1 MNARP
6 GIKSDQHEELGDA
19 MKHKVSFIVFVL
31 LIFVAGIAGCGG
43 TDKADAPANAPQPT
57 VAVAAVRRGS
67 IAHTLDVAAEFRPFQ
82 EIDVLAKEAG
92 YVKKINV
99 DVGDH
104 VRTGQLLAVLEIP
117 ELQDE
122 ITRANAEVSRAQD
135 EITRAQADERRAESA
150 YEVAHVSY
158 TRLANVVKNRPDLV
172 AQQDVDN
179 AAGKDREAQAQVDT
193 AKAALSSAQQ
203 QLNVARA
210 SLQKTQTLFAYGEI
224 RAPFDGVI
232 TKRYADTGT
241 MLAAGTSSEK
251 QAIPLVQLS
260 QNGKLRLTIP
270 VPESAVSLIH
280 LGSPATIHVPEL
292 NREISG
298 KVTRFAGSVNSETRT
313 MDTEIDVPNPKF
325 ELVPGMYANVSL
337 VLEEQPNT
345 LTVPVEGIVREG
357 DAATAFLVNSSGE
370 IEERQ
375 VKLGLESANR
385 FQILSGLRENEL
397 IVVGGRSNLRAGE
410 KVKTKMAE
418 PSTGGGR

>member
-1 MNARP
+1 
-6 GIKSDQHEELGDA
+6 
-19 MKHKVSFIVFVL
+19 MKRNIPFVFPAL
-31 LIFVAGIAGCGG
+31 LIFTVCFAGCGG
-43 TDKADAPANAPQPT
+43 TNKTEDSASASVVT
-57 VAVAAVRRGS
+57 VAVAPVQRGS

-104 VRTGQLLAVLEIP
+104 VRTGQLLAVLEVP

-122 ITRANAEVSRAQD
+122 ITRANAEVSRAQE

-158 TRLANVVKNRPDLV
+158 TRLATVVKDRPDLV
-172 AQQDVDN
+172 AQQDVDD
-179 AAGKDREAQAQVDT
+179 AAGKDRQAQAQVDT
-193 AKAALSSAQQ
+193 AKATLSSARQ

-210 SLQKTQTLFAYGEI
+210 TLQKTQTLFAYGDI
-224 RAPFDGVI
+224 RAPFDGVV

-251 QAIPLVQLS
+251 QATPLIQLS

-280 LGSPATIHVPEL
+280 IGSPATIRIPEL

-298 KVTRFAGSVNSETRT
+298 KVTRFAGVVNGETRT
-313 MDTEIDVPNPKF
+313 MDTEIDVMNPKF

-337 VLEEQPNT
+337 VLEDQPNA
-345 LTVPVEGIVREG
+345 LTVPVEGIVRVG
-357 DAATAFLVNSSGE
+357 DSSTAYVVNSSGE

-375 VKLGLESANR
+375 VKLGLENADR
-385 FQILSGLRENEL
+385 FQILSGVREGEM
-397 IVVGGRSNLRAGE
+397 IVVGSRSNLHPGE
-410 KVKTKMAE
+410 KVKTKMVE
-418 PSTGGGR
+418 SSTPGGK

>member
-1 MNARP
+1 MVSH
-6 GIKSDQHEELGDA
+6 GDSGDA
-19 MKHKVSFIVFVL
+19 MKRNVL
-31 LIFVAGIAGCGG
+31 LVCFALLVFIAGCGG
-43 TDKADAPANAPQPT
+43 TNKADVAANTPQPT
-57 VAVAAVRRGS
+57 VAVAVVQRGS

-150 YEVAHVSY
+150 YEVAHISY
-158 TRLANVVKNRPDLV
+158 TRLANVAKDRPELV
-172 AQQDVDN
+172 AQQDVDD
-179 AAGKDREAQAQVDT
+179 AAGKDRQAQAQVDT
-193 AKAALSSAQQ
+193 AKAALSSARQ
-203 QLNVARA
+203 QLNVTRA
-210 SLQKTQTLFAYGEI
+210 GLQKTQTLFAYGEI
-224 RAPFDGVI
+224 RAPFDGVV

-270 VPESAVSLIH
+270 VPESAVSLIRV
-280 LGSPATIHVPEL
+280 GSPATIRVPEL
-292 NREISG
+292 KREISG
-298 KVTRFAGSVNSETRT
+298 RVTRFADVVNSETRT
-313 MDTEIDVPNPKF
+313 MNTEIDVPNPKF
-325 ELVPGMYANVSL
+325 EMVPGMYANVSL
-337 VLEEQPNT
+337 VLEEQPNA

-357 DAATAFLVNSSGE
+357 ETATAFVVNSAGQ

-385 FQILSGLRENEL
+385 YEILSGLRENEL

-410 KVKTKMAE
+410 KVKTKLAE
-418 PSTGGGR
+418 TVTGGGR

>member
-1 MNARP
+1 MVSH
-6 GIKSDQHEELGDA
+6 GDSGDA
-19 MKHKVSFIVFVL
+19 MKRNVL
-31 LIFVAGIAGCGG
+31 LACFALLVFIAGCGG
-43 TDKADAPANAPQPT
+43 TNKADVAANTPQPT
-57 VAVAAVRRGS
+57 VAVAVVQRGS

-150 YEVAHVSY
+150 YEVAHISY
-158 TRLANVVKNRPDLV
+158 TRLANVAKDRPELV
-172 AQQDVDN
+172 AQQDVDD
-179 AAGKDREAQAQVDT
+179 AAGKDRQAQAQVDT
-193 AKAALSSAQQ
+193 AKAALSSARQ

-210 SLQKTQTLFAYGEI
+210 GLQKTQTLFAYGEI
-224 RAPFDGVI
+224 RAPFDGVV

-280 LGSPATIHVPEL
+280 VGSPATIRVPEL
-292 NREISG
+292 KREISG
-298 KVTRFAGSVNSETRT
+298 RVTRFADVVNSETRT
-313 MDTEIDVPNPKF
+313 MNTEIDVPNPKF
-325 ELVPGMYANVSL
+325 EMVPGMYANVSL
-337 VLEEQPNT
+337 VLEEQPNA

-357 DAATAFLVNSSGE
+357 ETATALVVNSAGQV
-370 IEERQ
+370 EERQ

-385 FQILSGLRENEL
+385 YEILSGLRENEL

-410 KVKTKMAE
+410 KVKTKLAE
-418 PSTGGGR
+418 TVTGGGR

>member
-1 MNARP
+1 
-6 GIKSDQHEELGDA
+6 
-19 MKHKVSFIVFVL
+19 MKRNVL
-31 LIFVAGIAGCGG
+31 LACFALLVFIAGCGG
-43 TDKADAPANAPQPT
+43 TNKADVAANTPQPT
-57 VAVAAVRRGS
+57 VAVAVVQRGS

-150 YEVAHVSY
+150 YEVAHISY
-158 TRLANVVKNRPDLV
+158 TRLANVAKDRPELV
-172 AQQDVDN
+172 AQQDVDD
-179 AAGKDREAQAQVDT
+179 AAGKDRQAQAQVDT
-193 AKAALSSAQQ
+193 AKAALSSARQ

-210 SLQKTQTLFAYGEI
+210 GLQKTQTLFAYGEI
-224 RAPFDGVI
+224 RAPFDGVV

-280 LGSPATIHVPEL
+280 VGSPATIRVPEL
-292 NREISG
+292 KREISG
-298 KVTRFAGSVNSETRT
+298 RVTRFADVVNSETRT
-313 MDTEIDVPNPKF
+313 MNTEIDVPNPKF
-325 ELVPGMYANVSL
+325 EMVPGMYANVSL
-337 VLEEQPNT
+337 VLEEQPNA

-357 DAATAFLVNSSGE
+357 ETATALVVNSAGQV
-370 IEERQ
+370 EERQ

-385 FQILSGLRENEL
+385 YEILSGLRENEL

-410 KVKTKMAE
+410 KVKTKLAE
-418 PSTGGGR
+418 TVTGGGR